1 MSEGVG
7 SEMGKDKDGWAEAA
21 RSERRREEG
30 DGGGGVGWGD
40 AEVSCCR
47 LLVRLLNFA
56 LKSCF
61 LIF

>member
-30 DGGGGVGWGD
+30 DGGGGEG
-40 AEVSCCR
+40 
-47 LLVRLLNFA
+47 
-56 LKSCF
+56 
-61 LIF
+61 